1 MRLVKL
7 IGVMKIICAPDSFK
21 ESMTAEQAA
30 RAMQRGIHQVEPEAE
45 IDLCPI
51 ADGGDGTV
59 AAMLAATGG
68 TARSTTVRGPLGDDV
83 NADWGILGHQTD
95 VAETAVIEMA
105 AASGLALL
113 ELADRDATQTST
125 FGTGQLI
132 SAALEAG
139 ASRILLGI
147 GGSATNDGGCGAAQA
162 LGVRFRDTNGD
173 WIDQPMTGGLIP
185 TVATIDMS
193 GLDKRVQETRIIVAC
208 DVTNPMTGPD
218 GAAHIYGPQ
227 KGATPQ
233 QVLELDQALVHLAD
247 LFLAQLSKEVQETA
261 GSGAAGG
268 LGAGL
273 IAFLG
278 ANLESGVEMVL
289 DASGFAG
296 RVASCDLCLTGEGRL
311 DGQSLSGKAC
321 LGVARVAQDRGV
333 PTVALVGSVGPD
345 VEKTLDAGLSA
356 YHAISGDLPLPEAI
370 RRGEELLEAAAA
382 EAIRRC
388 VSG

>member
-1 MRLVKL
+1 
-7 IGVMKIICAPDSFK
+7 MKIICAPDSFK

-30 RAMQRGIHQVEPEAE
+30 RAMQRGIHRAEPDAE
-45 IDLCPI
+45 VDLCPI

-59 AAMLAATGG
+59 AAMLAATAG
-68 TARSTTVRGPLGDDV
+68 TARSTTVQGPLGNEVD
-83 NADWGILGHQTD
+83 AGWGILGRQAD

-113 ELADRDATQTST
+113 EPAGRDATQTST

-132 SAALEAG
+132 AAALDAG
-139 ASRILLGI
+139 ARRILLGI

-162 LGVRFRDTNGD
+162 LGVRF
-173 WIDQPMTGGLIP
+173 IDADGNRIDRPMTGGLIQS
-185 TVATIDMS
+185 VATIDMS
-193 GLDKRVQETRIIVAC
+193 GLDKRIEQTRIIVAC

-233 QVLELDQALVHLAD
+233 QVLELDEALVHLAD
-247 LFLAQLSKEVQETA
+247 LFRVQLSKEVQETP

-273 IAFLG
+273 MAFLG
-278 ANLESGVEMVL
+278 ASLESGVEMVL

-321 LGVARVAQDRGV
+321 LGVARVAQDHGV

-370 RRGEELLEAAAA
+370 RRGEELLEAATS
-382 EAIRRC
+382 EAIRRG
-388 VSG
+388 VPG